1 MNEHKSSA
9 GKGGMGFLGVL
20 QIVFI
25 VLKLCKLIKWSWP
38 AVLIPLW
45 IEIAWIVLV
54 LLLVL
59 IVSIAKANRMSTFER
74 MLRYAKY
81 GYFPCKETKMK
92 IINALRDLT
101 DEQVEL
107 SESLYDGMD

>member
-9 GKGGMGFLGVL
+9 GKGGMRFLGIL

-38 AVLIPLW
+38 VVLIPLW
-45 IEIAWIVLV
+45 IEIAWIVFI

-59 IVSIAKANRMSTFER
+59 IVSIAKANR
-74 MLRYAKY
+74 K
-81 GYFPCKETKMK
+81 
-92 IINALRDLT
+92 
-101 DEQVEL
+101 
-107 SESLYDGMD
+107 

>member
-38 AVLIPLW
+38 VVLIPLW
-45 IEIAWIVLV
+45 IEIAWIGTCPASGTYREHRKSKQKITGGRYDTETV
-54 LLLVL
+54 
-59 IVSIAKANRMSTFER
+59 KRPQYNRGN
-74 MLRYAKY
+74 LRF
-81 GYFPCKETKMK
+81 G
-92 IINALRDLT
+92 
-101 DEQVEL
+101 
-107 SESLYDGMD
+107 

>member
-38 AVLIPLW
+38 VVLIPLW
-45 IEIAWIVLV
+45 IEIA
-54 LLLVL
+54 
-59 IVSIAKANRMSTFER
+59 
-74 MLRYAKY
+74 LRY
-81 GYFPCKETKMK
+81 GFIM
-92 IINALRDLT
+92 RT
-101 DEQVEL
+101 DCRWSHVAAGVHQSVL
-107 SESLYDGMD
+107 P